1 MRVGVRGSVGPM
13 GSTVTTVVGGERV
26 EAFVPKPLPPGQA
39 LDLGRLLPVIC
50 RAHWELGRL
59 VELGARP
66 DADCLPI
73 LFAAKE
79 AVYSSRIEGIESS
92 VSELLRWSFGLGAEE
107 GNRPAIEETE
117 AALDALDHGMDRIRA
132 DFPVSTRLLCE
143 VHGVLLSE
151 QRRKMP
157 GEFRRSQNWIGGP
170 RPSLARFVPPPPDRV
185 PGLMS
190 DLEKF
195 LHGKANL
202 PPLLKAGFAHVQFE
216 TIHPF
221 LDGNGRAGRALIAL
235 MLSETGVLD
244 EPLLYLSRFFDEH
257 RPEYYARLNAVRTE
271 GDWEGWLGFFLQGVV
286 DTARHALE
294 TADRLLSRMVED
306 EKRLLPLGLA
316 VPAVLKLFGFLRNQ
330 PFVSVPE
337 AQEFLGGSRGQAA
350 KTVDRLREVGVL
362 VEITGKKRD
371 RVFGYRRVLDI
382 LEERRE
388 ERREERNERAGRAD

>member
-1 MRVGVRGSVGPM
+1 MVGVRGSVGPM

-26 EAFVPKPLPPGQA
+26 EAFVPKPLPPGRGV
-39 LDLGRLLPVIC
+39 DLGRFLPVVC

-79 AVYSSRIEGIESS
+79 AGYSSRIEGIESS
-92 VSELLRWSFGLGAEE
+92 VSELLRWHFGLGAEG
-107 GNRPAIEETE
+107 GNRPAVEETE
-117 AALDALDHGMDRIRA
+117 AALEALDHGMDRIRA
-132 DFPVSTRLLCE
+132 DFPVSTRLVCE
-143 VHGVLLSE
+143 VHGVLLSG

-170 RPSLARFVPPPPDRV
+170 RPGLARFVPPPPDRV
-185 PGLMS
+185 PDLMS
-190 DLEKF
+190 DLERF

-202 PPLLKAGFAHVQFE
+202 PPLLKAGLAHVQFE

-235 MLSETGVLD
+235 MLSETAVLD
-244 EPLLYLSRFFDEH
+244 EPLLYLSRFFYEH

-286 DTARHALE
+286 DTARHARE
-294 TADRLLSRMVED
+294 TADRLLSRMSED
-306 EKRLLPLGLA
+306 EQRILPLGLA
-316 VPAVLKLFGFLRNQ
+316 VPAVLKLFDFLRRQ

-362 VEITGKKRD
+362 VEITGRKRD
-371 RVFGYRRVLDI
+371 RVFAYRRVLDI

-388 ERREERNERAGRAD
+388 ERDERAGRDD

>member
-1 MRVGVRGSVGPM
+1 MSTVAGVRGSVGPM
-13 GSTVTTVVGGERV
+13 GSTVVTVVGGERV
-26 EAFVPKPLPPGQA
+26 EAFVPKPLPPGRG
-39 LDLGRLLPVIC
+39 LDLGRLLPAIC

-66 DADCLPI
+66 DADCLGI

-79 AVYSSRIEGIESS
+79 AVFSSRIEGIEAS
-92 VSELLRWSFGLGAEE
+92 VSEVLRWGFGLGAEA

-117 AALDALDHGMDRIRA
+117 AAADALDHGMDRIRA
-132 DFPVSTRLLCE
+132 GFPVSTRLLCE

-157 GEFRRSQNWIGGP
+157 GEYRRSQNWIGGP

-185 PGLMS
+185 PDLMS

-195 LHGKANL
+195 IHGNSNL
-202 PPLLKAGFAHVQFE
+202 PPLLRAGLAHVQFE

-235 MLSETGVLD
+235 MLSETAVLD
-244 EPLLYLSRFFDEH
+244 EPLLYLSRFFHEH
-257 RPEYYARLNAVRTE
+257 RPEYYDRLNAVRTR
-271 GDWEGWLGFFLQGVV
+271 GDWEGWLGFFVQGVV

-294 TADRLLSRMVED
+294 TADRLLTLIAED
-306 EKRLLPLGLA
+306 EERILA
-316 VPAVLKLFGFLRNQ
+316 VSLAAPAVLKLFGFLRRQ

-337 AQEFLGGSRGQAA
+337 AQVFLGGSRGRAA
-350 KTVDRLREVGVL
+350 QTVDRLRDLGVL
-362 VEITGKKRD
+362 VEVTGKKRD

-388 ERREERNERAGRAD
+388 EREDRAEQAD

>member
-1 MRVGVRGSVGPM
+1 MRAGVRGSVGPR

-26 EAFVPKPLPPGQA
+26 EAFVPKPLPPGQT

-66 DADCLPI
+66 DADCLSI

-92 VSELLRWSFGLGAEE
+92 VSELLRWSAGLGAE
-107 GNRPAIEETE
+107 GNLPAIAETE

-271 GDWEGWLGFFLQGVV
+271 GDWEGWLGFFLEGVV

-330 PFVSVPE
+330 PFVSAPE

-388 ERREERNERAGRAD
+388 ERNERAGRAD